1 MTKDDRPPPRV
12 LVLDTEFWL
21 RGRAGT
27 VPAAE
32 CAGER
37 ARHQDEPDER
47 TGFPSWPRGSPN
59 WASTSACGT
68 TTTSEPESTG
78 NPGTAGRGFGGDASA
93 GVTVAAS
100 RASGRTDRIRTAHLP
115 ALEALEALEADGQA
129 GRGTYARPWAPGS
142 PSLAMSSRA
151 KRSRVSRSTMST
163 VEETTQDT

>member
-1 MTKDDRPPPRV
+1 M
-12 LVLDTEFWL
+12 
-21 RGRAGT
+21 
-27 VPAAE
+27 
-32 CAGER
+32 
-37 ARHQDEPDER
+37 
-47 TGFPSWPRGSPN
+47 
-59 WASTSACGT
+59 
-68 TTTSEPESTG
+68 TTSEPESTG

-93 GVTVAAS
+93 GVTVAES

-115 ALEALEALEADGQA
+115 ALEALEAGGQA